1 MLHVAPGCQPATTSC
16 GCRGAPFCTYR
27 IASSSLINSPIVTQ
41 PELSC
46 LSCHVIR
53 QSVRQLH
60 SLHILAAAIHRHDL
74 SRARLRAELFLHHM
88 VAQVVHW
95 VGALRWGQVLAAL
108 QVHKA
113 LLKLPH
119 IRLRPRALHPLRG
132 VSALVQPLRV
142 ANLARLQPPGH
153 IVLLLCSSAFLSS
166 ASAPAPSCRRR
177 RRRRRRRCSWTH
189 RPDVYAPACILISV
203 TQSGSNHAAMQPWH
217 WCPPIGR

>member
-16 GCRGAPFCTYR
+16 GCRDAPFCTYR
-27 IASSSLINSPIVTQ
+27 MVSSSLINIPIVTQ

-46 LSCHVIR
+46 LSCHVVR

-74 SRARLRAELFLHHM
+74 SRARFRAELFLHHM

-119 IRLRPRALHPLRG
+119 IRLRPRALHPLLG
-132 VSALVQPLRV
+132 VKIMLVRHSASKTS
-142 ANLARLQPPGH
+142 PGYSRQGT
-153 IVLLLCSSAFLSS
+153 LSCSSA
-166 ASAPAPSCRRR
+166 PARSFRQFQLQRLHAAAAAAAAVVAAGH
-177 RRRRRRRCSWTH
+177 T
-189 RPDVYAPACILISV
+189 DVYAPARILISV